1 MGCVESKEHDY
12 IQDNINQET
21 AHKEDKNNLL
31 VHTTHEAILRELSKR
46 HIKATPLQLVLA
58 LSTSKPEDS
67 SGTNTSESDDSSGT
81 TNSKLGGCTG
91 TSTARPEVSSGTR
104 TSKPGGS
111 SGRATSTSGG
121 STKT

>member
-67 SGTNTSESDDSSGT
+67 SGTSTSRPDD
-81 TNSKLGGCTG
+81 
-91 TSTARPEVSSGTR
+91 SSGTR